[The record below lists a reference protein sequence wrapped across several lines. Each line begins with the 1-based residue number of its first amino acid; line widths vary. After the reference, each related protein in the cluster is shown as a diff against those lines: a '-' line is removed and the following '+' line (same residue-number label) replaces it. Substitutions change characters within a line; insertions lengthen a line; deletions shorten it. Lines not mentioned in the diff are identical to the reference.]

1 VRDVSDSPGTVGCVT
16 QVAHSRPVAGQ
27 MQAERKPEN
36 DQRRDLR
43 AALVHPGDRLFTGAV
58 TACAFVALVVLAGI
72 AIFLGLQAIPAFQTQ
87 GLAFLTTTGWDI
99 NTDPPTAGIFG
110 MLYGSVLLAVIGLAI
125 AVPASLLLAI
135 FIVFLA
141 PARIGRG
148 LTNLI
153 DLMAAI
159 PSVILGLWAFY
170 ILNPPAQEWQELLNR
185 YLGWI
190 PIFENTSGNYLG
202 TPFVAGVVLAIMMI
216 PIVTSVTREVL
227 ARTPPELINAAES
240 LGCSLWTMLRYVA
253 LPYGRGGIVGGV
265 MLGLG
270 RALGET
276 IAVFFVLKIVF
287 ETNWYNIIE
296 SGGGSIATLIVGRFG
311 EVSGPFELQL
321 LLAAGFFLFVMTLI
335 VNVIANAIV
344 ARTGRLQR

>member
-1 VRDVSDSPGTVGCVT
+1 MSDSDVET
-16 QVAHSRPVAGQ
+16 
-27 MQAERKPEN
+27 
-36 DQRRDLR
+36 RRDLQ
-43 AALVHPGDRLFTGAV
+43 AAATSHRGDRVFNRVV
-58 TACAFVALVVLAGI
+58 TAAAFASLLVLAGI
-72 AIFLGLQAIPAFQTQ
+72 AIFLGLQTIPAFESQ
-87 GLAFLTTTGWDI
+87 GISFLTTTAWDI

-110 MLYGSVLLAVIGLAI
+110 MLYGSVLLAVIGLVI
-125 AVPASLLLAI
+125 AVPASILLAI
-135 FIVFLA
+135 FIVFVAPKRLA
-141 PARIGRG
+141 TG

-170 ILNPPAQEWQELLNR
+170 ILNPTADEWQQLLNQ

-190 PIFENTSGNYLG
+190 PVFENTSGNFLG
-202 TPFVAGVVLAIMMI
+202 TPFIAGFVLAIMMI

-227 ARTPPELINAAES
+227 GRTPPELINASEA

-287 ETNWYNIIE
+287 DVNWYHIIE
-296 SGGGSIATLIVGRFG
+296 SGGGSVATLIVSRFG
-311 EVSGPFELQL
+311 EVSGEFELSL
-321 LLAAGFFLFVMTLI
+321 LLAAGFFLFVGTLI
-335 VNVIANAIV
+335 VNVIANLIV
-344 ARTGRLQR
+344 NRTGRLKS

>member
-1 VRDVSDSPGTVGCVT
+1 MSSTET
-16 QVAHSRPVAGQ
+16 EQF
-27 MQAERKPEN
+27 
-36 DQRRDLR
+36 RDLQS
-43 AALVHPGDRLFTGAV
+43 AATSHRGDRVFNRIV
-58 TACAFVALVVLAGI
+58 TAAAFSALVVLAGI
-72 AIFLGLQAIPAFQTQ
+72 AIFLGLQTISAFQSQ
-87 GLAFLTTTGWDI
+87 GISFLTTTAWDI
-99 NTDPPTAGIFG
+99 NTDPPTAGIWG
-110 MLYGSVLLAVIGLAI
+110 MLYGSVLLAVIALVI
-125 AVPASLLLAI
+125 AVPASLLLSV
-135 FIVFLA
+135 FMVFLA
-141 PARIGRG
+141 PKRLASA

-170 ILNPPAQEWQELLNR
+170 ILNPTAEEWQSLLNQ

-202 TPFVAGVVLAIMMI
+202 TPFVAGFVLAIMMI

-227 ARTPPELINAAES
+227 GRTPPELINASEA

-253 LPYGRGGIVGGV
+253 LPYGRGGIVGGI

-287 ETNWYNIIE
+287 DTNWYHIIE
-296 SGGGSIATLIVGRFG
+296 SGGGSVATLIVSRFG
-311 EVSGPFELQL
+311 EVSGEFELSL
-321 LLAAGFFLFVMTLI
+321 LLAAGFFLFLGTLV
-335 VNVIANAIV
+335 VNVIANLIV
-344 ARTGRLQR
+344 ARTGRLQK